1 MEKEKGK
8 TRQRNKNKS
17 KQDLINAVGELLTT
31 KGYSSLKVNNIAATA
46 GLDKKLIYKYF
57 GGTEELLDEYIL
69 NQDFWANVTSE
80 KIPQVI
86 NDGGKELTKL
96 MLTSQFD
103 FLEKNEELQKILL
116 WSLSEERKSLKKLI
130 ETQEKNG
137 EMIFTTITDKFFGE
151 KSREFR
157 AISAIMVSGIY
168 YLNMYAKKNGSVFCG
183 IDLSEEE
190 GKQEIKNAITKMVD
204 KIYKKE

>member
-1 MEKEKGK
+1 
-8 TRQRNKNKS
+8 
-17 KQDLINAVGELLTT
+17 
-31 KGYSSLKVNNIAATA
+31 
-46 GLDKKLIYKYF
+46 
-57 GGTEELLDEYIL
+57 
-69 NQDFWANVTSE
+69 
-80 KIPQVI
+80 
-86 NDGGKELTKL
+86 

-103 FLEKNEELQKILL
+103 FLEKKEELQKIVL
-116 WSLSEERKSLKKLI
+116 WSLSEERKSLKNLI

-204 KIYKKE
+204 KIYEKE

>member
-1 MEKEKGK
+1 MENEKGK

-57 GGTEELLDEYIL
+57 GGTEKLLDEYIL
-69 NQDFWANVTSE
+69 SQDFWANVTSE
-80 KIPQVI
+80 KIPEVI

-116 WSLSEERKSLKKLI
+116 WSLSEERKSLKNLI

-183 IDLSEEE
+183 IDLSKEE

>member
-1 MEKEKGK
+1 MENEKGK

-116 WSLSEERKSLKKLI
+116 WSLSEERKSLKNLI

-168 YLNMYAKKNGSVFCG
+168 YLNMYAKKNGSIFCG

-190 GKQEIKNAITKMVD
+190 GKQEIKNAIT
-204 KIYKKE
+204 

>member
-116 WSLSEERKSLKKLI
+116 WSLSEERKSLKNLI

-183 IDLSEEE
+183 VDLSEEE
-190 GKQEIKNAITKMVD
+190 GKQEIKNAITKMID
-204 KIYKKE
+204 KIYEKE

>member
-116 WSLSEERKSLKKLI
+116 WSLSEERKSLKNLI

-183 IDLSEEE
+183 IDLNEEE

-204 KIYKKE
+204 KIYEKE

>member
-1 MEKEKGK
+1 MENEKGK

-116 WSLSEERKSLKKLI
+116 WSLSEERKSLKNLI

-204 KIYKKE
+204 KIYEKE

>member
-1 MEKEKGK
+1 MENEKGK
-8 TRQRNKNKS
+8 TRQRNKNKT
-17 KQDLINAVGELLTT
+17 KQDLINAVGKLLTT

-116 WSLSEERKSLKKLI
+116 WSLSEERKSLKNLI

-183 IDLSEEE
+183 IDLNEEE

-204 KIYKKE
+204 KIYEKE

>member
-116 WSLSEERKSLKKLI
+116 WSLSEERKSLKNLI

-204 KIYKKE
+204 KIYEKE

>member
-69 NQDFWANVTSE
+69 SQDFWANITSE

-103 FLEKNEELQKILL
+103 FLEKNEELQKILH
-116 WSLSEERKSLKKLI
+116 WSLSEERKSLKNLI

-137 EMIFTTITDKFFGE
+137 EMIFATITDKFFGE

-183 IDLSEEE
+183 IDLNEEE
-190 GKQEIKNAITKMVD
+190 GKQEIKNAIKKMVD
-204 KIYKKE
+204 KIYEKE